1 MSVDIKPVA
10 VETAAEEI
18 RSARDTRRSFLT
30 KGVVGSAGIVL
41 AQGLGWPASADAQTH
56 GGASASAQIRQN
68 FIDIQK
74 HENDHVKFLVEALGT
89 AARQKPGFRNLLQP
103 SIQHYY
109 GVSQALENTGVGA
122 YLAAAPVINSRAI
135 LAAAGSIALIEARH
149 AGWLNTLVGA
159 RLTTNALGEE
169 NQSFEKPLTIAQVVA
184 AATPF
189 IANLNGPPLTF
200 STTPS
205 DANDVAILNF
215 ALALEYLE
223 AEFYNVNNPR
233 FFGAGPGPH
242 HQ

>member
-41 AQGLGWPASADAQTH
+41 AQGLGWPASADAQTG

-68 FIDIQK
+68 FIDIQR
-74 HENDHVKFLVEALGT
+74 HENDHVAFLVNALGT
-89 AARQKPGFRNLLQP
+89 AARPKPVFRNLLQP
-103 SIQHYY
+103 SIQHFY

-159 RLTTNALGEE
+159 RLTTNAFGEE
-169 NQSFEKPLTIAQVVA
+169 QSFERPLTIAEVVA
-184 AATPF
+184 AASPF

-233 FFGAGPGPH
+233 FFGAGHGPH
-242 HQ
+242 Q

>member
-1 MSVDIKPVA
+1 MSIDSKPVA

-68 FIDIQK
+68 FIDIQR
-74 HENDHVKFLVEALGT
+74 HENDHVAFLVKALGS
-89 AARQKPGFRNLLQP
+89 AARPKPVFRNLLQTN
-103 SIQHYY
+103 IQHYY

-122 YLAAAPVINSRAI
+122 YLGAAPVINSRAI
-135 LAAAGSIALIEARH
+135 LAAAGSIALIEGRH

-159 RLTTNALGEE
+159 RLTTNAFGEE
-169 NQSFEKPLTIAQVVA
+169 QSFERPLTIAEVVA
-184 AATPF
+184 AASPF

-205 DANDVAILNF
+205 DSNDVAILNF
-215 ALALEYLE
+215 ALALEDLE
-223 AEFYNVNNPR
+223 AEFYNLNNPR
-233 FFGAGPGPH
+233 FFGGGPGPH
-242 HQ
+242 HR